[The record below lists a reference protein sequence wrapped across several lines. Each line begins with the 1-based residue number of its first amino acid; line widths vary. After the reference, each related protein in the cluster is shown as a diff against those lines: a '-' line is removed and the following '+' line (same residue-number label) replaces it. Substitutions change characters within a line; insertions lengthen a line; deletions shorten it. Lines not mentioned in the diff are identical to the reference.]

1 MKATKTTI
9 GLIISTILLTASI
22 QLRAQS
28 EVVQFIKGGID
39 DGEKLIQ
46 AYLEPLGNAMGANL
60 NGGWNNTARV
70 HRRFGFD
77 ITLTLTAAIP
87 PESSKSFDLGDI
99 EFTTLR
105 LRDPD
110 QSSITPTFAGSR
122 NKGPFLVFQ
131 HPDSDL
137 VLAEFQTI
145 GGVNIPAYPLPMLK
159 AGIGLPLGIEVMG
172 RFVPKYSYEDV
183 QVYLWGAGLKYDFL
197 RLIPVASRIP
207 FFNASI
213 TGAYTKVL
221 SSADIDFQKDV
232 YGGFVGDIPIEGGQ
246 PYYEDQSI
254 DINMEGFTAMVLASF
269 DLPVITFYGGAGYSS
284 SRTIV
289 NLLGNYPL
297 IGADVSN
304 GTTNV
309 FIEDHLNPVSLNFE
323 NFSGLQYT
331 GGIRLKLAVITLHA
345 DYTHANYRL
354 FSVGLGLSVR

>member
-1 MKATKTTI
+1 MKTNI
-9 GLIISTILLTASI
+9 GLTISILLISMSI

-28 EVVQFIKGGID
+28 DVVQFIKGGID

-87 PESSKSFDLGDI
+87 PESSKTFDLGAM

-105 LRDPD
+105 LRDPG

-122 NKGPFLVFQ
+122 NKGPYLVFQ

-137 VLAEFQTI
+137 VLAEFQAI
-145 GGVNIPAYPLPMLK
+145 GGVNIPAYPLPMIK

-183 QVYLWGAGLKYDFL
+183 HVYLWGAGLKYDFL
-197 RLIPVASRIP
+197 QHIPVARRIP

-221 SSADIDFQKDV
+221 SSADIDFQKEV

-246 PYYEDQSI
+246 PYYDDQSM
-254 DINMEGFTAMVLASF
+254 DINMQGFTTMLLVSF
-269 DLPVITFYGGAGYSS
+269 DLPVITFYGGAGYSN
-284 SRTIV
+284 SRTTV
-289 NLLGNYPL
+289 DLLGNYPL
-297 IGADVSN
+297 IGADVTN

-309 FIEDHLNPVSLNFE
+309 FIEDYLDPVSLNFE
-323 NFSGLQYT
+323 NFSGLQFT
-331 GGIRLKLAVITLHA
+331 GGIRFKLAVITLHA
-345 DYTHANYRL
+345 DYTHANYRM
-354 FSVGLGLSVR
+354 FSVGLGLSIR